1 METRAYSIKYYQCN
15 TARSIQV
22 YSALRMCEDEPAVE
36 TPDLAP
42 YTLLQEKKTTIL
54 TGYKCQVIESKFTLY
69 CGSFSHM
76 KIATVPDIEIPINLT
91 PNQCQGLRQS
101 GRFISPEGR
110 AHKIRIGVNNIIKD
124 YDLGTIQVTTD
135 KVACT
140 GQPTRVGNVV
150 VNDMLQVSQFKVLVE
165 EERYYLRD
173 KRVETMY
180 DHVLLPRNCPSSAI
194 GCAVAKWT
202 YIWDPPTDYCPLE
215 KVRQT
220 TMQTSGEY
228 LIDHKNKILIKP
240 LAATPSPRGCPT
252 GIIRRTEYHNLFITE
267 ANDLDWP
274 PMQGDVEISDFLNN
288 RDDYLGFQLEH
299 RLAEQDIQMNRK
311 LCQNDM
317 RTPQMFRITG
327 RQFVKR
333 NGDTIERFECE
344 EKIGQIKSSN
354 ICYEDVPL
362 TDGGYVKA
370 VSRMFTNT
378 SAVIPCKPR
387 FGIKIKT
394 EEQIW
399 IELSG
404 VGTPRRMHQ
413 PAEYPHKKEVEVK
426 HEDLASGGLYTPE
439 EIQAWESHLSFG
451 DVSEAITKTLTYG
464 VCQHQ
469 GQCPTSGT
477 VPAYDLASL
486 VPGSHILEQ
495 LNIFQKFKHMVE
507 NCGIWLSL
515 IVVIIETIKIL
526 IYLSTFATILLQ
538 EGVMGLQAAMYL
550 LCCTGQR
557 VAKKIRKRKE
567 RVTRNWKKED
577 MELAERMNPS
587 NELAEGNI
595 I

>member
-1 METRAYSIKYYQCN
+1 
-15 TARSIQV
+15 
-22 YSALRMCEDEPAVE
+22 
-36 TPDLAP
+36 
-42 YTLLQEKKTTIL
+42 
-54 TGYKCQVIESKFTLY
+54 
-69 CGSFSHM
+69 
-76 KIATVPDIEIPINLT
+76 
-91 PNQCQGLRQS
+91 
-101 GRFISPEGR
+101 
-110 AHKIRIGVNNIIKD
+110 
-124 YDLGTIQVTTD
+124 
-135 KVACT
+135 
-140 GQPTRVGNVV
+140 
-150 VNDMLQVSQFKVLVE
+150 
-165 EERYYLRD
+165 
-173 KRVETMY
+173 
-180 DHVLLPRNCPSSAI
+180 
-194 GCAVAKWT
+194 
-202 YIWDPPTDYCPLE
+202 
-215 KVRQT
+215 
-220 TMQTSGEY
+220 
-228 LIDHKNKILIKP
+228 
-240 LAATPSPRGCPT
+240 
-252 GIIRRTEYHNLFITE
+252 
-267 ANDLDWP
+267 
-274 PMQGDVEISDFLNN
+274 
-288 RDDYLGFQLEH
+288 
-299 RLAEQDIQMNRK
+299 
-311 LCQNDM
+311 
-317 RTPQMFRITG
+317 MFRITG

-344 EKIGQIKSSN
+344 EKRGQIKSSN

-477 VPAYDLASL
+477 VPAYDLSSL